1 MAFAYYINRL
11 LPVNVLLGID
21 KGCVW
26 IQRAIQLGIDS
37 MAYARTKVKEALA
50 KKAAADHPDLF
61 VGKDGI
67 GAAASQIQPK
77 LTKKGAINLNKK
89 LLDSWDVKPAV
100 GTPVSMKVSRD
111 KTKITL
117 LLGDESE

>member
-1 MAFAYYINRL
+1 MARKTVDEDKLMELVNSNT
-11 LPVNVLLGID
+11 PVGEIA
-21 KGCVW
+21 K
-26 IQRAIQLGIDS
+26 QLGIDS

-50 KKAAADHPDLF
+50 KKAAADYPDLF
-61 VGKDGI
+61 VGRGGI
-67 GAAASQIQPK
+67 GAASQIQPK

-100 GTPVSMKVSRD
+100 GTPVAMKVSRD

-117 LLGDESE
+117 VLGDESE

>member
-1 MAFAYYINRL
+1 MARKTVDEDKLMELVNANT
-11 LPVNVLLGID
+11 PVGDIA
-21 KGCVW
+21 K
-26 IQRAIQLGIDS
+26 QLGIDS

-50 KKAAADHPDLF
+50 KKSAADYPDLF
-61 VGKDGI
+61 VGKGGI
-67 GAAASQIQPK
+67 GAGATQIQPK

-117 LLGDESE
+117 LLGDESD

>member
-1 MAFAYYINRL
+1 
-11 LPVNVLLGID
+11 
-21 KGCVW
+21 
-26 IQRAIQLGIDS
+26 

-50 KKAAADHPDLF
+50 KKAAADYPDLF
-61 VGKDGI
+61 VGRGGI

-89 LLDSWDVKPAV
+89 LLDSWEVKPPE
-100 GTPVSMKVSRD
+100 GTVVQMKVSRD

-117 LLGDESE
+117 MIGDESE

>member
-1 MAFAYYINRL
+1 MARKTVDEERL
-11 LPVNVLLGID
+11 MELVNANIPVGEIA
-21 KGCVW
+21 K
-26 IQRAIQLGIDS
+26 QLGIDS

-50 KKAAADHPDLF
+50 KKAAADYPDLF
-61 VGKDGI
+61 VGKGGV

-89 LLDSWDVKPAV
+89 LLDSWDVKPSV
-100 GTPVSMKVSRD
+100 GTSVAMKVSRD

-117 LLGDESE
+117 VLGDESE